1 MKRGWNLLLCSY
13 RAYFCKIVVFT
24 SSLITLTIGII
35 CIFISTKIADE
46 IGQLI
51 AILFALLF
59 MVISLISPVPLKLL
73 GIFVLLPQF
82 KIR

>member
-1 MKRGWNLLLCSY
+1 M
-13 RAYFCKIVVFT
+13 FI

-59 MVISLISPVPLKLL
+59 MVISLTLSPVPLELL
-73 GIFVLLPQF
+73 GILVLLPQF